1 MKQLRDPVDYVCR
14 TVSLFSRS
22 TRVSLALKSRL
33 SRRRGDHN
41 GGGAGVGSPVGQF
54 PPNIPLSSLQRPIS
68 GRCMAA
74 VGLLGRKEAKIL
86 AYRGMITLQQ
96 LDESE
101 ILPSRSWL
109 LRGEPKRNMKEKKKQ
124 ASKQ

>member
-1 MKQLRDPVDYVCR
+1 M
-14 TVSLFSRS
+14 
-22 TRVSLALKSRL
+22 
-33 SRRRGDHN
+33 
-41 GGGAGVGSPVGQF
+41 GSPVGQF

-74 VGLLGRKEAKIL
+74 VGLFGRKEAKIL

-124 ASKQ
+124 ASKQQTDVGWPRRFFSSFGGCFFLR